1 MSTGSRRTEGVEYR
15 KQKNGKVSYRVP
27 WREGGRRTGPRNS
40 YTFDDLDSAKIF
52 RGALVANGFR
62 DPYKN
67 PAFAE
72 MLGLASQ
79 PTEVLTFAQ
88 VANMYLATLVDV
100 ERRTIGQYRKS
111 LEDHFLHAIVTL
123 PDDTRVGPLGR
134 LPIDEFTKD
143 IIQAWVNLMREKQ
156 HGKKTLRPY
165 APKTIIN
172 IHGTVVSPV
181 FDYAIDE
188 EYCSRQPCRQVK
200 LPERKGRAVKAVNVI
215 TGLEIPEWIQC
226 AYDVDQD
233 TGDITLVL
241 LATGLRWGELTA
253 LRVCDVDFD
262 AGTLTVAQV
271 VREDEN
277 RRPYIEST
285 EGKSANAFRTIT
297 LPPKALEVLRRR
309 AEGRAKLGLL
319 FPAPGS
325 RGGVLWR
332 NANFNEH
339 RWQKVREL
347 AAERGLIKEPT
358 PKGLRHAH
366 ASDLIS
372 VVGIE
377 PVSKRLGHANVTVT
391 SGVYSHLT
399 PDADSR
405 MAAAI
410 DSTLTGGKTPEI
422 VSEAPA
428 AAEPSNDAASDL
440 PPELTALLTKAIGQ
454 ALADG
459 TELGALLR
467 TGRPG

>member
-1 MSTGSRRTEGVEYR
+1 VAPPRKRAEGIDYR
-15 KQKNGKVSYRVP
+15 EKKDGTFSYRVR
-27 WREGGRRTGPRNS
+27 WREGGRRDGPLGS
-40 YTFDDLDSAKIF
+40 YTFDDLESAKIF
-52 RGALVANGFR
+52 RGALVANGYR

-88 VANMYLATLVDV
+88 VANKYLATLVDA
-100 ERRTIGQYRKS
+100 ERRTTGQYRKT
-111 LEDHFLHAIVTL
+111 LDDHVYSAVVTL
-123 PDDTRVGPLGR
+123 PDGTRVGPLGR
-134 LPIDEFTKD
+134 LPIDEFTGD
-143 IIQAWVNLMREKQ
+143 IIQAWINQMREKQ
-156 HGKKTLRPY
+156 HGKTVLRPY
-165 APKTIIN
+165 SAKTILN
-172 IHGTVVSPV
+172 IHGTVISPV
-181 FDYAIDE
+181 FDYAIDK
-188 EYCSRQPCRQVK
+188 EYCSRQPCRNVK
-200 LPERKGRAVKAVNVI
+200 LPERKGKAVKANKVI
-215 TGLEIPEWIQC
+215 TGAEIPEWIEC
-226 AYDVDQD
+226 AYEVDED

-271 VREDEN
+271 VREDEH

-309 AEGRAKLGLL
+309 AEGKDKLALL
-319 FPAPGS
+319 FPAPGT
-325 RGGVLWR
+325 RGGTLWR

-339 RWQKVREL
+339 RWQKVKEL
-347 AAERGLIKEPT
+347 AVQRGLIKEPT
-358 PKGLRHAH
+358 PHGLRHSH
-366 ASDLIS
+366 ASELIP

-377 PVSKRLGHANVTVT
+377 PVSKRIGHANVTVT
-391 SGVYSHLT
+391 SAVYSHLT
-399 PDADSR
+399 PDADAR
-405 MAAAI
+405 MATAI
-410 DSTLTGGKTPEI
+410 DSTLTGGRTLDT
-422 VSEAPA
+422 VSAA
-428 AAEPSNDAASDL
+428 AGAAEPPNDTASDL